1 MTPEK
6 KFVERRQLRRY
17 KVKQGAFAAM
27 MPVSN
32 KLGQIVDLGKGGLA
46 FFYIQIDN
54 GNNEGAELDIF
65 VSNKEFY
72 LPKLPV
78 KKVSDV
84 LVPNKIPN
92 NPIVIRRHGVQFKE
106 LTPEQNARLDAF
118 IQHYTTEEE

>member
-27 MPVSN
+27 MPLSN
-32 KLGQIVDLGKGGLA
+32 KLGQIIDLGKGGLS
-46 FFYIQIDN
+46 FHYIHVDD
-54 GNNEGAELDIF
+54 GSNEGSELDIF

-78 KKVSDV
+78 KNVSDV
-84 LVPNKIPN
+84 RVPNKIPN

-106 LTPEQNARLDAF
+106 LTPEQTSMLDSF
-118 IQHYTTEEE
+118 MHRYTTEEA

>member
-27 MPVSN
+27 MPLSN
-32 KLGQIVDLGKGGLA
+32 KLGQIIDLGKGGLS
-46 FFYIQIDN
+46 FHYIHVDDGIND
-54 GNNEGAELDIF
+54 GSELDIF

-78 KKVSDV
+78 QKVSDV

-92 NPIVIRRHGVQFKE
+92 NPIVIRRHGVRFQE
-106 LTPEQNARLDAF
+106 LTPDQIYELDAF
-118 IQHYTTEEE
+118 IQRYTTEEV

>member
-46 FFYIQIDN
+46 FLYIHIDN

-78 KKVSDV
+78 RQVSDV

-92 NPIVIRRHGVQFKE
+92 NPIVIRRRGVQFKE
-106 LTPEQNARLDAF
+106 LTSEQTSELDAF
-118 IQHYTTEEE
+118 IQRYTTEEK

>member
-17 KVKQGAFAAM
+17 KVMQGAFAAM
-27 MPVSN
+27 MPLSN

-46 FFYIQIDN
+46 FHYIHVDDGSN
-54 GNNEGAELDIF
+54 DGYELDIF

-78 KKVSDV
+78 KNVSDV

-92 NPIVIRRHGVQFKE
+92 NPIVIRRHGVQFQE
-106 LTPEQNARLDAF
+106 LTPEQSSELDAF
-118 IQHYTTEEE
+118 IQRYTTEEA